1 MLVNITFV
9 CRITICIIG
18 PDATLLFLRYIFF
31 LSPEKRLTS
40 SLTLRLNRSWGR
52 GGLITILNWHPFWW
66 FCIAFFSCVST
77 QIRKTKQGR
86 YAGGSLFL
94 ELWNVPNVTVNQI
107 GRYVSTSSDLKKK
120 QKVHDFV
127 QWHRGKFRI
136 CRNHDPTHANWR
148 LQIVQIFGIKY
159 GGEG

>member
-1 MLVNITFV
+1 MSYYHLYHWPGCNI
-9 CRITICIIG
+9 
-18 PDATLLFLRYIFF
+18 ALLAIHFP
-31 LSPEKRLTS
+31 SVPGKRCQ
-40 SLTLRLNRSWGR
+40 LNRSWGQGGGEG
-52 GGLITILNWHPFWW
+52 GGLITLLNWHPFWW